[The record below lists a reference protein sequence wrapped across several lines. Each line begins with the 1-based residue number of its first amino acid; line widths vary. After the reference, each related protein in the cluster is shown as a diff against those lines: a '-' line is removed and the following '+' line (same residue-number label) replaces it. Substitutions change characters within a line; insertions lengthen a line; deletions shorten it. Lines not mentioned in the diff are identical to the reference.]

1 MTDSAKPKT
10 GWFKAKWLI
19 FAVIVT
25 IAMFALMGW
34 HVFNTFQVSRTV
46 QEAYVRGEKLRDQ
59 ICRLHQEQML
69 SLAMLVATNSTTWER
84 RYEEIERKLYSA
96 IQHALSDNQPGYN
109 MEALASLKE
118 AHERLRERGNRAI
131 ELARVGYTRQALGM
145 LTAPKYERPRNA
157 FSEQTDLFIQDYRKY
172 LSTQLLG
179 ERDRELISLVVAFFI
194 FAISLSVWII
204 LVRRLDRHQAEM
216 VQEIGERTSAEQEL
230 RQLAGHLQSVREHER
245 SAIAR
250 EIHDEMG
257 QSLTALKIDLVRL
270 RKRIQ
275 NPDKAVADLLE
286 ASLQALNET
295 INSVQRILSELRP
308 SILDHVGLIAAIE
321 WQANE
326 FQEHSG
332 IKCTLSAAAQEPEL
346 NKEEKTALFRILQE
360 SLTNVARHANA
371 TEVRIDFSVENSW
384 LVLSVTDNGSGISDW
399 QARSGQSY
407 GLMGMRERAHV
418 FGGQL
423 DIDSHAD
430 RGTAVR
436 VRIPARP
443 ANEKEPD

>member
-1 MTDSAKPKT
+1 
-10 GWFKAKWLI
+10 
-19 FAVIVT
+19 
-25 IAMFALMGW
+25 
-34 HVFNTFQVSRTV
+34 
-46 QEAYVRGEKLRDQ
+46 
-59 ICRLHQEQML
+59 
-69 SLAMLVATNSTTWER
+69 
-84 RYEEIERKLYSA
+84 
-96 IQHALSDNQPGYN
+96 
-109 MEALASLKE
+109 
-118 AHERLRERGNRAI
+118 
-131 ELARVGYTRQALGM
+131 M

-172 LSTQLLG
+172 LSTRLLG